1 MQRTAKG
8 MHGAAWQAMMA
19 RQLTVQNQRGCTRA
33 HPYENSMSN
42 AANGA
47 KIESIGI
54 KNPLEEQTEKLVT
67 RLLVIEFLLHSRKE
81 QTPAAAVPI
90 FFDDGLFLH
99 CFPSSFFPT
108 SRRTAAAKIL

>member
-19 RQLTVQNQRGCTRA
+19 RQLTVQNQRGRTRA

-54 KNPLEEQTEKLVT
+54 KNPLEEQTEKLVIVS
-67 RLLVIEFLLHSRKE
+67 L
-81 QTPAAAVPI
+81 
-90 FFDDGLFLH
+90 
-99 CFPSSFFPT
+99 
-108 SRRTAAAKIL
+108 